1 MGGKKWSFYA
11 DMVASCMGMVTVGV
25 FCLQEEG
32 DVYSDDDCSI
42 RMLQQYV
49 KL

>member
-1 MGGKKWSFYA
+1 
-11 DMVASCMGMVTVGV
+11 MGMVTVGV
-25 FCLQEEG
+25 FCLQVEG